1 MTHWAHA
8 HEREHGLIDLARI
21 GEPRRFL
28 NVVQLKRADPPP
40 STNNHDWVSLDDE
53 LEVEPVQ
60 DQVELVQDQVE
71 LVQDQV
77 YPGAGTQMRGSIL
90 IRSRPT
96 NRSRHTIPTPST

>member
-53 LEVEPVQ
+53 LEVEPI
-60 DQVELVQDQVE
+60 
-71 LVQDQV
+71 QDQV

-96 NRSRHTIPTPST
+96 NRPSEARVGLVEQLNG